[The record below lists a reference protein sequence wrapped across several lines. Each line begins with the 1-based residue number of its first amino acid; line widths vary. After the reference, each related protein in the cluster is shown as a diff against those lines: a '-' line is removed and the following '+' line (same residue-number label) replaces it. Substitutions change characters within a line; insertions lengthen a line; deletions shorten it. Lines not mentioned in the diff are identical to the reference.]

1 MDTTT
6 IPNGYD
12 VRQLV
17 RCTTFADVYGVQQS
31 WRPSSTMYNGQ
42 HLRMKVI
49 KVIQQVSPHLLYLS
63 FCTSLFRTSLSVPL
77 FFEPLFLYLFLYRS
91 FCTSLLCTSLSV
103 PLCTCLSIPFFL
115 YFSFCTSLLLLLFC
129 YFSFVTSLFL
139 LLFFYFSFP
148 NQVGNGFT
156 EIINAGGITEQT
168 TNFTFNLGM
177 DDQCGI
183 WYSNINKCKA

>member
-1 MDTTT
+1 M
-6 IPNGYD
+6 
-12 VRQLV
+12 
-17 RCTTFADVYGVQQS
+17 TFADGCVVHNGYHVCQRARRATIMASVKYHVQWSAPQHEGNQGYS
-31 WRPSSTMYNGQ
+31 TSEPSPSVPLFLYLSFSNLSFCTS
-42 HLRMKVI
+42 LFWTS
-49 KVIQQVSPHLLYLS
+49 VSVPLSVPLFLYLSFMYLS
-63 FCTSLFRTSLSVPL
+63 FCTSLYLYFYSFLSVL
-77 FFEPLFLYLFLYRS
+77 LFL
-91 FCTSLLCTSLSV
+91 
-103 PLCTCLSIPFFL
+103 
-115 YFSFCTSLLLLLFC
+115 
-129 YFSFVTSLFL
+129 YFSFVTSLLL